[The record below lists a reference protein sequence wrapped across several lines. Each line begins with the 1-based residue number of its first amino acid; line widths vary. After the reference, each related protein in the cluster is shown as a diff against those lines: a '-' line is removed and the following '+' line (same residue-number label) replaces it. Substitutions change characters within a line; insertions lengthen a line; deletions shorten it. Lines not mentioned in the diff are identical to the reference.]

1 MKIID
6 DVCARLRSGGFII
19 LVDDENRENEG
30 DLLLAAEKITPKA
43 VNFMA
48 TAARGLICCAMEEGR
63 LDELGLRPMV
73 AENTSLHGTSFTV
86 SVDAKKGVAT
96 GISAADRAATIKAL
110 ISAKTK
116 PVDLAVPGHIF
127 PLRSRKGGVLVRAGH
142 TEAGVDLMRI
152 AGLYPAAVICEIMSA
167 DGGMARLPEL
177 RRLGRKYRIPVAS
190 VDEVIAYRRRKDHL
204 VSKVLEVNLPTA
216 LGDFTLHL
224 YESVIEKDHHM
235 VLSKGDLRLKGPQD
249 SVLVRVHSQCLTGD
263 IFHSSR
269 CDCGE
274 QLHRAM
280 AIIAK
285 EGRGAILY
293 MRQEGRGIG
302 LLNKLKAY
310 KLQEKGLDTVEANL
324 ALGFAEDLRDYG
336 IGAQILKDQ
345 GLSRIRLLTNNPRK
359 IVGLTGYGLSIVA
372 RVPIEVA
379 AGKHNLRYLTTKK
392 EKLKHL
398 LKI

>member
-1 MKIID
+1 MKN
-6 DVCARLRSGGFII
+6 VETVVARMRAGGLAI

-30 DLLLAAEKITPKA
+30 DLILAAEKITPQA

-63 LDELGLRPMV
+63 LEELGLRPMV
-73 AENTSLHGTSFTV
+73 AENTSLHGTAFTV

-110 ISAKTK
+110 ISPKTR
-116 PVDLAVPGHIF
+116 PTDLAVPGHVF

-152 AGLYPAAVICEIMSA
+152 AGLYPAAVICEIMAA

-177 RRLGRKYRIPVAS
+177 RRLGRKHRIPVVT
-190 VDEVIAYRRRKDHL
+190 VDEVIAYRRKKDKL
-204 VSKVLEVNLPTA
+204 VAKALEVNLPTA

-224 YESVIEKDHHM
+224 YESVIGQEHHM
-235 VLSKGDLRLKGPQD
+235 ALTKGDLRLKGSQD

-280 AIIAK
+280 GIIAK
-285 EGRGAILY
+285 EGRGALLY

-336 IGAQILKDQ
+336 IGAQILKDL

-359 IVGLTGYGLSIVA
+359 IVGLAGYGLTITA
-372 RVPIEVA
+372 RVPIEIP